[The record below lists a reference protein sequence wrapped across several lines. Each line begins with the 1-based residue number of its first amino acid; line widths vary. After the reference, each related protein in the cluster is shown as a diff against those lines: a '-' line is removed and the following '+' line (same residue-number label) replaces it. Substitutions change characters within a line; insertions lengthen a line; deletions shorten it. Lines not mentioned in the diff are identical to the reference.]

1 MKKTLI
7 ASAVAAAT
15 LSSTAFA
22 MDPASELAAKLD
34 SMPTVYG
41 NIQLVWAYENID
53 GGTSNQQL
61 ADNGSTLGVK
71 HEHEIAP
78 GLTGFMK
85 AELEFTADEKG
96 PNGLDKLD
104 EAYIGLKGNF
114 GKVWVGSDDSIYESY
129 VDKIVNYY
137 EYADLNVGGNY
148 DTGEGDLIQ
157 YETPKIAGGLTIGA
171 AVQINGDAENA
182 DKSYPYQIGAKYS
195 MDAITVAVAMDSNDG
210 DEGPNSNTY
219 GVMAGFGADNFSVS
233 AEFQTR
239 EDVADLFGV
248 FASFSAGANTF
259 AVSYEFEDQDSGD
272 EVNVISAQALHNM
285 SDNMYVYVEGYW
297 ADAEPEGSSD
307 STETTQLALG
317 AVYAF

>member
-41 NIQLVWAYENID
+41 NIQLVWAYENVD
-53 GGTSNQQL
+53 GGSSNQTF

-85 AELEFTADEKG
+85 AEMEFTADDKG
-96 PNGLDKLD
+96 ASSGLSKLD
-104 EAYIGLKGNF
+104 EAYIGVKGNF
-114 GKVWVGSDDSIYESY
+114 GKVWAGSDDSIYESY
-129 VDKIVNYY
+129 VDKITNYY
-137 EYADLNVGGNY
+137 EYAALNIGGNY

-171 AVQINGDAENA
+171 AVQINGDADNA
-182 DKSYPYQIGAKYS
+182 DKSYPYQVGAKYS
-195 MDAITVAVAMDSNDG
+195 MDAITVAVAMDSNGG

-233 AEFQTR
+233 AEYQTR

-259 AVSYEFEDQDSGD
+259 AVSYEFEDQDSGE

-297 ADAEPEGSSD
+297 ADEDVAD
-307 STETTQLALG
+307 KETTQLALG